1 MDYAELCR
9 SSDSRVDEL
18 RLLGNGVV
26 PAVAAR
32 AFTNLWTII
41 ASESRY

>member
-1 MDYAELCR
+1 MVPPELYV
-9 SSDSRVDEL
+9 SVDSRVDEL

-32 AFTNLWTII
+32 AFTVLL
-41 ASESRY
+41 ADLMGGEP

>member
-1 MDYAELCR
+1 M
-9 SSDSRVDEL
+9 SVDSRVDEL

-32 AFTNLWTII
+32 AFSVLLQDLLGG
-41 ASESRY
+41 RP